1 MVVSLVQ
8 FIIYIPDSTNIKE
21 KRRVVQSLKE
31 RLQNRYKLS
40 AAEVDLHDAVTYAQL
55 GAALVSNSKK
65 HGDSVMQK
73 VITFVEDEVPGRLQ
87 DVSTHTEYYS

>member
-8 FIIYIPDSTNIKE
+8 FIIHLPDSTNIKE

-31 RLQNRYKLS
+31 RLQNRFKLS
-40 AAEVDLHDAVTYAQL
+40 AAEVDLHNAVTYAQI

-73 VITFVEDEVPGRLQ
+73 AISFVEDEVPGRVQ